1 MKKIILDIQSVLHA
15 RNMERMLMQ
24 ELEDCQVV
32 VSESPDTTAEWCKT
46 HNPDV
51 LLMEVKAYSPWMFTE
66 RMAIRKKVKQALS
79 DCRIILFV
87 DDENDGDLTKNV
99 RQAKREGL
107 IDAFL
112 FGSVS
117 ENYFTTQ
124 FLSPY
129 IRYGRKNNKNNIILF
144 GTKEENKQ

>member
-1 MKKIILDIQSVLHA
+1 MKKIILDIQSALHA

-46 HNPDV
+46 HNSDV
-51 LLMEVKAYSPWMFTE
+51 LLMEVKAYSPWMFSE
-66 RMAIRKKVKQALS
+66 RMAIREKVKRAVS

-87 DDENDGDLTKNV
+87 DDENDNELTENV
-99 RQAKREGL
+99 RQAKRKGL

-117 ENYFTTQ
+117 ENYFA
-124 FLSPY
+124 SV
-129 IRYGRKNNKNNIILF
+129 IDSV
-144 GTKEENKQ
+144 